1 MGVGVSKWAL
11 GPWLIHRFGL
21 IGVGPLGVIVGLGEL
36 WVTAWLVSR
45 LNPALRGIVT
55 EVVEPFVTV
64 GLLLLGTCLAAAHA
78 FREGLWAQALLG
90 GVLFSGLFLLRERLP
105 GRVPLVAEL
114 RTILALVRARR
125 RGVAPGG
132 AVP

>member
-1 MGVGVSKWAL
+1 M
-11 GPWLIHRFGL
+11 
-21 IGVGPLGVIVGLGEL
+21 GPLGVIVGLGEL

-45 LNPALRGIVT
+45 LNPALTGIVT

-64 GLLLLGTCLAAAHA
+64 GLLLLGTCLAAAYA

-105 GRVPLVAEL
+105 GRVPLVSEL
-114 RTILALVRARR
+114 RTIVGLVRARR
-125 RGVAPGG
+125 RGVAPEG
-132 AVP
+132 AAP